1 MLKFMGITIQFFK
14 FIQNGFYLDFF
25 IKKIAEIF
33 VRNYFI
39 YTAQFFGEK
48 YIIEFLTKKTIDSWI
63 FNKNKIFGFFEF
75 TNSFFFIQFI
85 SFLFFFISF
94 FFILFI

>member
-1 MLKFMGITIQFFK
+1 MLKFMGIKIQFFK

-25 IKKIAEIF
+25 IKKLAEIF

-48 YIIEFLTKKTIDSWI
+48 YIIEFLTKKTIDS
-63 FNKNKIFGFFEF
+63 
-75 TNSFFFIQFI
+75 
-85 SFLFFFISF
+85 
-94 FFILFI
+94 